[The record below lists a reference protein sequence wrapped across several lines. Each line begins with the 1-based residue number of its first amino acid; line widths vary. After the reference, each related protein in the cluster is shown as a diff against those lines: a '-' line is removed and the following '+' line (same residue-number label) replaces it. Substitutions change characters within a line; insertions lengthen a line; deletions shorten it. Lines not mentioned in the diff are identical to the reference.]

1 MAKIFLYVVLVYI
14 LIASIVC
21 FIMYGVDK
29 KRAEKDKWRI
39 KEQTL
44 LMTGFMGGGPGGI
57 IGMLVFRH
65 KTKHAR
71 FRIFFPFITIVE
83 YSALNFVL
91 IRYHDS
97 LTYFLPIFN

>member
-44 LMTGFMGGGPGGI
+44 LMTGFMGGAPGGI

-65 KTKHAR
+65 KTKHWYFYVCNAAA
-71 FRIFFPFITIVE
+71 IVLWIVFIVKIHGN
-83 YSALNFVL
+83 LK
-91 IRYHDS
+91 
-97 LTYFLPIFN
+97 